1 MTHADTLSPGKGTKE
16 CRRQSCLQMF
26 PQKRLFFKENTLYLQ
41 KQEEAVNMFNATQR
55 NSPQANPNRH

>member
-26 PQKRLFFKENTLYLQ
+26 PQKCLFFKENTLYLQ
-41 KQEEAVNMFNATQR
+41 KQEEAVAKFNATQ
-55 NSPQANPNRH
+55 